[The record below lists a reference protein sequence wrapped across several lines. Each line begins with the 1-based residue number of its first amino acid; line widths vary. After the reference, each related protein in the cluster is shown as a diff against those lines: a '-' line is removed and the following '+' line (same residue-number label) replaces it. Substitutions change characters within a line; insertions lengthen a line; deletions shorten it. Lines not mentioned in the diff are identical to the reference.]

1 MVGHPTGKH
10 DPEECGVQP
19 EGVKV
24 VMSFKQTA
32 LKELT
37 DQQVR
42 FAPPARRLEQLAKA
56 ERLIAEI
63 RPEKQY
69 PYQYVCY
76 RITDYRPDSH
86 QGLLLSGEELEHD
99 LGRFIEELARSMPAV
114 PVETAPEPVLTL
126 EQISE
131 RLNVS
136 TKTINRWRKRG
147 LIGLPFLYNG
157 RRQLGFLPSLV
168 EPFIAANQQRVDRG
182 SRFSQMSDE
191 EKDEILRRAR
201 RLARVGGTLTEVS
214 RRIARRLGRS
224 PETVRYT
231 IKNFD
236 REHPAQALFP
246 SVTGPLDA
254 EAKKVI
260 YDSYRRKIP
269 VDTLA
274 KRFQRTRTSVYRVI
288 NEVRA
293 QRLLEQPLEYIPHES
308 FDNPA
313 IESEILAPMPD
324 VEEFEAKMRDARA
337 PKDVQP
343 ELAPLYQMPLLTK
356 EQEQHL
362 FRKMNFLKYKAA
374 KLRERL
380 DPTHARIQDLKDIED
395 LQEQANVVKE
405 VLIRTNMRL
414 VHANAK
420 KHTAASDNYFEL
432 VSDGNMSLI
441 RAVEKFDYSRGFKF
455 STYATWAIMKNFAR
469 SIPEER
475 KRRERYVT
483 GNEDFF
489 DAAAD
494 IRSDEQ
500 ELLQSAEQAASRVNR
515 LLEYLQP
522 REREIIRM
530 RAGLDT
536 NAKGMTLEEIGQKLG
551 ITKERVR
558 QLNVRAMKRLRDI
571 AQEQHLDLP

>member
-1 MVGHPTGKH
+1 VP
-10 DPEECGVQP
+10 DAQRASR
-19 EGVKV
+19 EGGKV
-24 VMSFKQTA
+24 VTNFKHQA

-42 FAPPARRLEQLAKA
+42 FAPPARRLEQLGKA
-56 ERLIAEI
+56 ERLMSEI

-69 PYQYVCY
+69 PYQYVCF
-76 RITDYRPDSH
+76 RITDFRSDSH
-86 QGLLLSGEELEHD
+86 PMLVLSGEDLKHD
-99 LGRFIEELARSMPAV
+99 LGLFIEELARSMPAE
-114 PVETAPEPVLTL
+114 PVETVPEPVLTL
-126 EQISE
+126 EQISK

-147 LIGLPFLYNG
+147 LIGLPFLFNG
-157 RRQLGFLPSLV
+157 RRQLGFKLSLV
-168 EPFIAANQQRVDRG
+168 EPFLEANQEHVERG
-182 SRFSQMSDE
+182 GKFSQMSE
-191 EKDEILRRAR
+191 LEKEEILRRAR
-201 RLARVGGTLTEVS
+201 RLARFGGSLTEVS

-254 EAKKVI
+254 EAKKII
-260 YDSYRRKIP
+260 YDSYRRDIP
-269 VDTLA
+269 VETIA
-274 KRFQRTRTSVYRVI
+274 KRFGRTRTSVYRII

-293 QRLLEQPLEYIPHES
+293 QRLLEQPLEYMAHES
-308 FDNPA
+308 FENPA
-313 IESEILAPMPD
+313 LEAEILAPMPD
-324 VEEFEAKMRDARA
+324 ADKFEEKRKDARP

-343 ELAPLYQMPLLTK
+343 ELAHLYEMPLLTK
-356 EQEQHL
+356 EQEQHM

-374 KLRERL
+374 KLREKL
-380 DPTHARIQDLKDIED
+380 DPAHARIQNLKEIED
-395 LQEQANVVKE
+395 LQDQANRVKDF
-405 VLIRTNMRL
+405 LIRANMRL
-414 VHANAK
+414 VYSNAK
-420 KHTAASDNYFEL
+420 RHAGASDNYFEL

-441 RAVEKFDYSRGFKF
+441 RAVEKFDFSRGNKF

-483 GNEDFF
+483 GNEELF

-494 IRSDEQ
+494 TRSDEQ
-500 ELLQSAEQAASRVNR
+500 EQVQSAEQAAFRVNR

-530 RAGLDT
+530 RAGLDDH
-536 NAKGMTLEEIGQKLG
+536 AKGMTLEEIGQKLG

-571 AQEQHLDLP
+571 AQEQHLDV